1 MEINRRNF
9 MKGAAVASSFLPS
22 FNILHAEDVTIGPKD
37 DQINVALIGFGAEAR
52 VLSASLV
59 RIPGVRVRCV
69 CDIWK
74 FQQQQ
79 ARSFFKTYGMDVKTY
94 EDYRMITD
102 ETSDQYRLIH
112 TVMKKDRV
120 TGLLYDPDGFI
131 GVALGYQ
138 FGPVGTRYYFDLDT
152 GITLPVIKIDAKDPA
167 DASDGCKVDING
179 SVLEFVIDSRRAAK
193 YFGTASNGLV
203 LQGNFNSHPSFE
215 GNIAHIER
223 ITEEQE

>member
-1 MEINRRNF
+1 MKKQRLKPQVQYLILLAGITVICLIIRYCFPVGYDLDSLKNYVKTKHAEEIP
-9 MKGAAVASSFLPS
+9 VCASSS
-22 FNILHAEDVTIGPKD
+22 I
-37 DQINVALIGFGAEAR
+37 
-52 VLSASLV
+52 
-59 RIPGVRVRCV
+59 
-69 CDIWK
+69 
-74 FQQQQ
+74 
-79 ARSFFKTYGMDVKTY
+79 KTY

>member
-1 MEINRRNF
+1 MKKQRLKPQVQYLILLAGITVICLIIRYCFPVGYDLDSLKNYGKTKHAEEIP
-9 MKGAAVASSFLPS
+9 VCASSS
-22 FNILHAEDVTIGPKD
+22 I
-37 DQINVALIGFGAEAR
+37 
-52 VLSASLV
+52 
-59 RIPGVRVRCV
+59 
-69 CDIWK
+69 
-74 FQQQQ
+74 
-79 ARSFFKTYGMDVKTY
+79 KTY